1 MDEHIE
7 KIQTALKLKIKNID
21 IYSSDNKVL
30 ATPFEHYCAIQASI
44 SSGKRIFQN
53 DFITP
58 EEKEQIGLPRR
69 DLGVDL
75 TDKTEMIG
83 QAKNWSQSIGLKDL
97 GTFLQSQVSIKE
109 DGTPFIK
116 WTEMHLYRSSESSL
130 SRNLD
135 TRRFID
141 IIYDANEFKKYLKD
155 LQDEDENKDE
165 KEKKEEKKEDIK
177 DEKKLII
184 SETLQLLGETKN
196 IVISV
201 PIYEDDII
209 LAYLKKNSKQK
220 CIIYVQNKISET
232 QYTTKLKK
240 FKDIKIELI
249 HSFKAEE
256 CVGYDKIFFTDA
268 HRIHPQHLFDSSVP
282 LNIGYID
289 SIRPFIEKSNNC
301 VLSSHHIQEIDTCRY
316 YRKSLRDCINKGLCN
331 SYEVLVSVFDV
342 KPSLETIAEWVISIL
357 PNNCIVKTHNKKDG
371 KEFVE
376 YINKL
381 LPNSAVY
388 FDSDDRSLECLN
400 HFKNGKIRFLCSPL
414 LLDES
419 FNAPICDSVL
429 FLRPSD
435 EQMYFTSVINRC
447 LLPHPLKKQH
457 SKIFFPSYK
466 GDEKTI
472 LNMINILATYD
483 DKLDRKKI
491 NNRECHI
498 VNISVENEKPEIRPD
513 THNSIQDEYTWKF
526 DKIKTDS
533 EHLEYVLE
541 YEQKNE
547 KLPDHYEWFEN
558 IKKDIVNDIDG
569 DKRKTLEYKHILRK
583 LCFCKNFILW
593 LLEITNKT
601 PNEEQLYCIISILCN
616 HKNMFIQGPGGTGKS
631 YIIECIRQ
639 ICSILFIQLI
649 VLAPTGCASN
659 AIKGDTIHSFLKSP
673 PSFIRDEAICI
684 VDEISMVGINK
695 FKELCK
701 KLSFIK
707 KTKKLMGGLQVV
719 YSGDFAQLEPVNSTN
734 ILGSDQWK
742 LIDSYKLL
750 TINNRAKAGKL
761 QGLLDKIRIG
771 NIDKDVEDYLKS
783 RVNIPFDQF
792 DRNKLTV
799 LFYDNK
805 SITEYNEE
813 KLTETLKK
821 HKQHSL
827 YIFEPVL
834 RLSNNSNKKLKDL
847 LSKNEEDEKYDPK
860 SLFNPLKC
868 CMYAKVVITKNIDK
882 KNGAFNGAKGV
893 IYGIDKESGEIT
905 ILLDKNGNEI
915 KVRPICL
922 KRQYENGKKKDGEDM
937 TFCSCEDPD
946 LMIGS
951 CTICLKPLDDTKGD
965 YYDIL
970 NYPFELGWATSIHKA
985 QGQTIENQLQIFLPP
1000 FYPPSLI
1007 YVAVSRITSAY
1018 NLYININVPNILFDQ
1033 IKPSSKVKNIVEFGL
1048 ECKKCKAFTHNKDN
1062 ICDSCNNFCKVC
1074 QSPLTDHTFLC
1085 DLCNIVP
1092 FEPPVSL
1099 DDFCKKPIHYQN
1111 EVVRNCEKNTNKKWK
1126 IFIQAYKF
1134 RQEFEFCV
1142 QCKV

>member
-75 TDKTEMIG
+75 TDKIEMIG

-141 IIYDANEFKKYLKD
+141 IIYDANKFKKYLKD

-388 FDSDDRSLECLN
+388 FDSDDRSLDCLN

-419 FNAPICDSVL
+419 FNAPICDSVV

-472 LNMINILATYD
+472 LNMINTLATYD

-547 KLPDHYEWFEN
+547 KLPDDYEWFEN

-707 KTKKLMGGLQVV
+707 KTKKLMGGLQIV
-719 YSGDFAQLEPVNSTN
+719 YSGDFAQLEPVDTIN
-734 ILGSDQWK
+734 IVGSDQWK

-750 TINNRAKAGKL
+750 TINMRTQTEKL

-771 NIDKDVEDYLKS
+771 NIDKNVEEYLKS
-783 RVNIPFDQF
+783 RTNIPISDKFDHR
-792 DRNKLTV
+792 DKLTV

-805 SITEYNEE
+805 SIKAYNEE
-813 KLTETLKK
+813 KLSEL
-821 HKQHSL
+821 SEIL
-827 YIFEPVL
+827 YTFKPII
-834 RLSNNSNKKLKDL
+834 RLSNKSNKKLADL
-847 LSKNEEDEKYDPK
+847 LSKNIHDEKDNPK

-868 CMYAKVVITKNIDK
+868 CLHAKVVITKNIDK
-882 KNGAFNGAKGV
+882 KNGAFNGAKGF
-893 IYGIDKESGEIT
+893 IYEIDEESGEIK
-905 ILLDKNGNEI
+905 IYLADKNQTEI

-922 KRQYENGKKKDGEDM
+922 KRQYENGNIKEDDEDM
-937 TFCSCEDPD
+937 SFCSCEEHNFI
-946 LMIGS
+946 LES
-951 CTICLKPLDDTKGD
+951 CTICSKPLDYTKGD

-985 QGQTIENQLQIFLPP
+985 QGQTIKGQLQIFLPSF
-1000 FYPPSLI
+1000 FYPASLI
-1007 YVAVSRITSAY
+1007 YVAVSRITHAN
-1018 NLYININVPNILFDQ
+1018 NLYITSASEILFDQ
-1033 IKPSSKVKNIVEFGL
+1033 IKPSSEVKNIVEFGL

-1134 RQEFEFCV
+1134 KQEFEFCV